1 MWLRLA
7 RPPYRIASTLFAL
20 MALVAIGFV
29 TSPAS
34 FAQASASLTLVFE
47 VGETPA
53 DDHAAS
59 PANAHSSEPSSP
71 PADEPHSLDALAV
84 HPWHPATRP
93 GTSFR
98 QARTSPRLTP
108 VLGGPDRPPPR
119 AHPAFRSEA
128 SEIV

>member
-20 MALVAIGFV
+20 MALVAIGFA

-34 FAQASASLTLVFE
+34 FAQASAPLALAFE
-47 VGETPA
+47 MGETPV

-59 PANAHSSEPSSP
+59 PAKGHAGDPGSAPS
-71 PADEPHSLDALAV
+71 DEPHSLDALAI
-84 HPWHPATRP
+84 HPWRLATRP
-93 GTSFR
+93 GNSFR
-98 QARTSPRLTP
+98 QAHTSLELTP

-119 AHPAFRSEA
+119 AHLAFRSEA
-128 SEIV
+128 SETV